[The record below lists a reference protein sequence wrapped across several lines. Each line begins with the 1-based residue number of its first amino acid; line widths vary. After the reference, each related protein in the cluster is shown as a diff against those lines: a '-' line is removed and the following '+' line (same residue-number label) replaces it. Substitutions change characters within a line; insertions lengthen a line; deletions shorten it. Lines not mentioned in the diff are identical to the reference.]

1 MGVGFLALCWR
12 RKLDRESLFL
22 SFEMYLKIMVW
33 FSFAFFQMYR
43 VTSIACQQQMD
54 EASAMQAVSDLASNQ
69 AISKEERIA

>member
-1 MGVGFLALCWR
+1 MF
-12 RKLDRESLFL
+12 
-22 SFEMYLKIMVW
+22 
-33 FSFAFFQMYR
+33 R